1 MSNTNQ
7 TYTDPIADEEKFVS
21 ALSLASAA
29 IQANEEEETE
39 EQPKKKYVGAR
50 LLAFF
55 LAVLSVL
62 AFALAPVKVL
72 TGAFKVEN
80 ATALNAFM
88 SLFSDNPNG
97 TIFEAIPTLT
107 ESGLLGN
114 LAGVSLYLLVGCTFI
129 CVILGII
136 ALFNSNNAQMLCRTV
151 CWFFTMA
158 WTQYAICNLVSVKA
172 NGGAFKTG
180 LDIVSIAI
188 AAVAFI
194 IYATLALKKVGKRAW
209 TSVLQVVFSL
219 IVEVV
224 FVIALALSADKIET
238 AYAGA
243 KGSLLKYGLIA
254 ISAMMFIALAIVV
267 GRLQSEKGYGAC
279 IFAYVLE
286 LLATVGFY
294 ALFFLAGIL
303 MPLGL
308 STYFPIACIVIAI
321 LQLILVGSQQKKYKL
336 SLIVEEVVEETP
348 VVVEEE
354 AQPAEP
360 LYEIEEVVEAVPYEG
375 GPVAGVEIAQEVN
388 PVKLVNP
395 AQPSST
401 AGYDFYN
408 CQSFDPFIATLDT
421 DERNQFTDLFILKQ
435 KGVMPEIPDYVV
447 GGDNRE
453 FFRKIF
459 IYIGQYRSRLPDGL
473 LSKIYQFSIKIS

>member
-29 IQANEEEETE
+29 MQAQEEEETE
-39 EQPKKKYVGAR
+39 EQPKKKYAGAR
-50 LLAFF
+50 IFAFL

-62 AFALAPVKVL
+62 AFAIAPIKVL
-72 TGAFKVEN
+72 TGGFKVAS
-80 ATALNAFM
+80 ATALNAFL
-88 SLFSDNPNG
+88 SLFSDSPNG
-97 TIFEAIPTLT
+97 TILNAIPTLT
-107 ESGLLGN
+107 ETGLLGN
-114 LAGVSLYLLVGCTFI
+114 LAGISLYLLVGCTFI
-129 CVILGII
+129 CALLGIL
-136 ALFNSNNAQMLCRTV
+136 ALFNGDNAVMLCRTV
-151 CWFFTMA
+151 CWFFVMG
-158 WTQYAICNLVSVKA
+158 WTQYAICTLAAVKA
-172 NGGAFKTG
+172 SGGAITAG
-180 LDIVSIAI
+180 LDVVSL
-188 AAVAFI
+188 AVAVVAFAI
-194 IYATLALKKVGKRAW
+194 FAILALKKVGKRAW

-219 IVEVV
+219 VVEIV
-224 FVIALALSADKIET
+224 FVIALALSAEKIET
-238 AYAGA
+238 AYAGPNA
-243 KGSLLKYGLIA
+243 SLLKYGLIA
-254 ISAMMFIALAIVV
+254 ISALMLIALAIVM

-286 LLATVGFY
+286 LVATVGLY
-294 ALFFLAGIL
+294 ALFFLADIL
-303 MPLGL
+303 LPLGL
-308 STYFPIACIVIAI
+308 GTYFPIACAVIAI
-321 LQLILVGSQQKKYKL
+321 LQIILACSQQKKYKL
-336 SLIVEEVVEETP
+336 SLIVEEVVEEP
-348 VVVEEE
+348 VQEEVAE
-354 AQPAEP
+354 PAEP
-360 LYEIEEVVEAVPYEG
+360 LYDIEEVVEAVPYEG

-473 LSKIYQFSIKIS
+473 LSKIYQFSIKLS